1 VLCSSS
7 VSNSG
12 DSEMSIV
19 ICAVYKN
26 SKMCLASGK
35 RAIKNGIVHNNF
47 NKILMLRPKIYYA
60 ITGTAEAGLWFF
72 DRLGEMSGSSDLD
85 VKELL
90 EWIEKDFPIHGFPK
104 VAIVLA
110 GKDEENNF
118 FIFTIDSEGT
128 INRPVITGENL
139 AYAVSANNNIPLFSR
154 YFGNMLK
161 RSPSIESAMSA
172 TIQYASTVDHSIS
185 KKFDIVSVD

>member
-1 VLCSSS
+1 
-7 VSNSG
+7 
-12 DSEMSIV
+12 MSIF

-35 RAIKNGIVHNNF
+35 RAIENGIVNNNF
-47 NKILMLRPKIYYA
+47 NKILMLRPKIYYSM
-60 ITGTAEAGLWFF
+60 TGTAGPGLWFF
-72 DRLGEMSGSSDLD
+72 DRLGEMSDLLDLD

-104 VAIVLA
+104 LEIVLA

-118 FIFTIDSEGT
+118 FIFTINSECK
-128 INRPVITGENL
+128 IDRPLITSENL
-139 AYAVSANNNIPLFSR
+139 AYAVSSNNNIPLFSR
-154 YFGNMLK
+154 YFEDMLK
-161 RSPSIESAMSA
+161 QSPSIESAMSA